1 MILDKYLRDIQFVVT
16 EAVPE
21 NIVSLGPGGWPA
33 WERLTTDTKAA
44 IERCSRLAT
53 SVNRSLCKNR
63 IKVAETKRKIAFL
76 RGINCSMARDLEP
89 CEQEISD
96 QVETLTRSLRSHEE
110 KITQLLIKIRRG

>member
-1 MILDKYLRDIQFVVT
+1 MVLDKYLRDIQSLVT

-33 WERLTTDTKAA
+33 WKRLTTDTKAA
-44 IERCSRLAT
+44 VERCSRLAT
-53 SVNRSLCKNR
+53 SVNRGLCKYR
-63 IKVAETKRKIAFL
+63 IKVAEARRKIAFL

-96 QVETLTRSLRSHEE
+96 QVKILTRSLENYEE
-110 KITQLLIKIRRG
+110 KIKQLLIKIRG